1 MKIKSKTK
9 PRLFGLFGAKPKL
22 LISAIIIA
30 AIITLV
36 LLFTAAAC
44 KADTSNNSNS
54 GSYKQSSASSTDK
67 NSVAAETS
75 LEQVS
80 KESSQESQKNQE
92 NQESANFPITV
103 KDGLGNEIKIEKPV
117 EKIIVFVPSAL
128 EIINALDSM
137 DKVIGV
143 DNWSIDSGEPLA
155 KGFEG
160 FGDFQGLNME
170 KTTKANPDII
180 IGLTGWAEADIQK
193 LEELGIKLYI
203 VQAQNVQDV
212 YREILNMG
220 KILNKE
226 EQAQKLSDSVKS
238 AFDEVSKKVSNLKQE
253 EKPKVFYEVWN
264 DPLMSAGKNTF
275 INDLI
280 VYSGGINIVA
290 EDGLEGWPEYS
301 VENLIKNNPDV
312 IIAPMSL
319 APNADTILKDARFS
333 EISAI
338 KNKKVFI
345 VPDNPVSRPSQNI
358 VKGLNMFAKA
368 IHPEIFGEFEVIE

>member
-1 MKIKSKTK
+1 
-9 PRLFGLFGAKPKL
+9 
-22 LISAIIIA
+22 
-30 AIITLV
+30 
-36 LLFTAAAC
+36 
-44 KADTSNNSNS
+44 
-54 GSYKQSSASSTDK
+54 
-67 NSVAAETS
+67 
-75 LEQVS
+75 
-80 KESSQESQKNQE
+80 
-92 NQESANFPITV
+92 
-103 KDGLGNEIKIEKPV
+103 
-117 EKIIVFVPSAL
+117 
-128 EIINALDSM
+128 
-137 DKVIGV
+137 
-143 DNWSIDSGEPLA
+143 
-155 KGFEG
+155 
-160 FGDFQGLNME
+160 ME

-264 DPLMSAGKNTF
+264 DPLMSTGKNTF